1 MERVFDRVVLQ
12 TANSPV
18 SLTVAEFFALPLN
31 QRLRAIF
38 EKRVD
43 FYKGAERVELVH
55 ALRAIREG
63 GVII

>member
-1 MERVFDRVVLQ
+1 MGQVFDRVVLQ
-12 TANSPV
+12 TGDSPV
-18 SLTVAEFFALPLN
+18 SMTDAEFFSLPLN

-43 FYKGAERVELVH
+43 FYRGTEKVELVQ

-63 GVII
+63 GVS